1 MALWTKA
8 LGVALVETT
17 AEAVASD
24 PALLRALT
32 DGIERSADAAMP
44 ELGPGVEWYLVRE
57 GKTTAGVAVV
67 QRDCP
72 RPGEASLLAVAVSR
86 EARGRACATKAL
98 LAAERRL
105 LADGVTR
112 MLARVPRTN
121 GRGLY
126 FMLRAGFTP
135 VPADERPDDC
145 GDATWFA
152 RATPRAKS

>member
-1 MALWTKA
+1 VT
-8 LGVALVETT
+8 
-17 AEAVASD
+17 
-24 PALLRALT
+24 
-32 DGIERSADAAMP
+32 
-44 ELGPGVEWYLVRE
+44 
-57 GKTTAGVAVV
+57 
-67 QRDCP
+67 
-72 RPGEASLLAVAVSR
+72 R

-105 LADGVTR
+105 LAEGATR

-135 VPADERPDDC
+135 VTADERPHDP

-152 RATPRAKS
+152 RQAAR